1 MSKAVCTGSNLD
13 VSPSNTWQAQ
23 LFMQGI
29 KVDYLALN
37 NRIEAFVLDKTCNSI
52 EIRWR
57 PNGESVTRQT
67 IISWHDLKNC

>member
-1 MSKAVCTGSNLD
+1 MSKAVCTGAKLD
-13 VSPSNTWQAQ
+13 VIPSNTWQAQ

-37 NRIEAFVLDKTCNSI
+37 NRIEAFVCNSI
-52 EIRWR
+52 QIRWR
-57 PNGESVTRQT
+57 PNGGSVTRQT